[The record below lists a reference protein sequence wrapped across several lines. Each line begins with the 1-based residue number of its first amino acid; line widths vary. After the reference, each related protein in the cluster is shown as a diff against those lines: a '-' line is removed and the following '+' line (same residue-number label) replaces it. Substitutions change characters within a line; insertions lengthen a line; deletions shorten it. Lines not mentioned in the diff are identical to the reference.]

1 MAKIPRFVQHLSIRG
16 KLLAI
21 TVSASGIAL
30 ALSLTLFVFL
40 DLRSF
45 RTTQANDLAATVA
58 VIGGNATTALIAGDL
73 DAARRIML
81 ILRAK
86 AGIDAACLYSTQRT
100 LVANYVRTGAQ
111 AACPSDASMLQ
122 GLQGIG
128 DLTQV
133 LSLRAGDQQAGT
145 LYLAAD
151 PTPYLERLHWHRK
164 MVLTV
169 LTLGCL
175 AVMLIVIPL
184 HGSISGPIQHL
195 RQCMREVT
203 EGKRFGVRATRHYAD
218 EVGAVIVGFN
228 DMLDEIQRQNT
239 LLREHQDDL
248 ERQVAMRT
256 EDLTRVNDELITAKN
271 KAEDASRAKGEFLA
285 NVSHE
290 IRTPMNGIIGMTDLA
305 LETRLTSE
313 QREYLDLV
321 KSSSE
326 SLLQVIN
333 DVLDFS
339 KVESRKIELE
349 HLAFD
354 LRAVVAQTLKPLS
367 IRAQQKG
374 LDLMVDVSPGVPSLV
389 SGDPGRLR
397 QVIANLVGNAIKFT
411 DEGYVLL
418 AVDAETA
425 DREAIV
431 IHGRVMDTGIGI
443 PPRSMARIFEPFMQ
457 ADGSTTRR
465 YGGTGLGL
473 AIVQQLVTLM
483 KGRLWV
489 ESTEGQGST
498 FHFTASL
505 AVAAARD
512 QVMAAAATDV
522 ADTAAARALTRRV
535 DRARRI
541 LLAEDNRTNQ
551 FLVVK
556 LLERRGHSVTVV
568 ETGRQAVDRISDGSF
583 DVVLMD
589 LQMPEMSG
597 FEATA
602 VVRERE
608 QGSGTR
614 TRIIAFTAHAIKGDR
629 QRCLDAGMDGYLAKP
644 VRADELIQTVE
655 EDTETPLVL
664 DHPSGEVVAD
674 ALVHS
679 LGGDE
684 ELAREMTEVFL
695 GDAPRLL
702 LDLRNALDAGDADRL
717 RRAAHACKGAAGLF
731 NRKVSRLASELEGA
745 ALSGTLITAPS
756 LFRLFESEWQR
767 MVLDL
772 RTGSQGALPARAAQ
786 A

>member
-30 ALSLTLFVFL
+30 ALALTLFVFL

-45 RTTQANDLAATVA
+45 RTAQANDLAATVA

-73 DAARRIML
+73 EAARRIML

-100 LVANYVRTGAQ
+100 LVANYVRTGALT
-111 AACPSDASMLQ
+111 ACPSDASMLQ

-133 LSLRAGDQQAGT
+133 LSLRVGDQQAGT

-175 AVMLIVIPL
+175 AVMLVVIPL
-184 HGSISGPIQHL
+184 HGSISGPIHHL

-228 DMLDEIQRQNT
+228 EMLDEIQRQNT
-239 LLREHQDDL
+239 LLREHQNDL
-248 ERQVAMRT
+248 EHQVAMRT
-256 EDLTRVNDELITAKN
+256 EDLTRVNGELEAAKN

-305 LETRLTSE
+305 LETRLTTE

-354 LRAVVAQTLKPLS
+354 LREVVAQTLKPLS

-374 LDLMVDVSPGVPSLV
+374 LDLMVDISPGVPALV
-389 SGDPGRLR
+389 CGDPGRLR
-397 QVIANLVGNAIKFT
+397 QVTANLVGNAIKFT

-418 AVDAETA
+418 AIDAETS
-425 DREAIV
+425 DHEGLV

-443 PPRSMARIFEPFMQ
+443 PPQSMDRIFEPFMQ

-473 AIVQQLVTLM
+473 AIVQQLVALM

-498 FHFTASL
+498 FHFTATL
-505 AVAAARD
+505 
-512 QVMAAAATDV
+512 AAAAAPDHV
-522 ADTAAARALTRRV
+522 AAVPDAGAGRAAAHALTRRV
-535 DRARRI
+535 ERGRRV

-551 FLVVK
+551 FLVLK

-568 ETGRQAVDRISDGSF
+568 ETGRDAVDLIERDAF

-608 QGSGTR
+608 RHSGRR

-629 QRCLDAGMDGYLAKP
+629 ERCLEAGMDGYLAKP
-644 VRADELIQTVE
+644 VRADELIRTVE
-655 EDTETPLVL
+655 EDTTPRAL
-664 DHPSGEVVAD
+664 DPPHADVAGD
-674 ALVHS
+674 VLVHS
-679 LGGDE
+679 LGGNE
-684 ELAREMTEVFL
+684 QLAREMMDVFL

-702 LDLRNALDAGDADRL
+702 LELKHAIDAGDAERL

-731 NRKVSRLASELEGA
+731 NRKVARLAAELEGA
-745 ALSGTLITAPS
+745 AVSGTLSTAPS
-756 LFRLFESEWQR
+756 LFRLFESEWQG
-767 MVLDL
+767 MVVGL
-772 RTGSQGALPARAAQ
+772 RPHPQAAMPARAAQ